1 MPGLD
6 STLALIV
13 LSFLLM
19 GSGFSLRNRRPG
31 IALLALG
38 IALMLAT
45 LFYEL
50 YQALN

>member
-1 MPGLD
+1 MPSLD

-13 LSFLLM
+13 LSFVLM
-19 GSGFSLRNRRPG
+19 GAGFGLRNRSPG
-31 IALLALG
+31 IGLLALG

-50 YQALN
+50 YQAIN